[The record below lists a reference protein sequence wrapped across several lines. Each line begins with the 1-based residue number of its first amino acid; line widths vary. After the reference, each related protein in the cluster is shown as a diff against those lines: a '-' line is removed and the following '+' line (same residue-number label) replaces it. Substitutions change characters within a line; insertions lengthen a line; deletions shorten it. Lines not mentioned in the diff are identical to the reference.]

1 MLRPV
6 GVAVGLLTLEVAVR
20 LNTSRIVLFGLLL
33 ALIVVPGFAQR
44 TTSTFAG
51 IVTDP
56 SGAVLP
62 GAEIQMFNQETGATL
77 QQLTSETGEFVF
89 DFVPVGTYT
98 FKIAMPGFK
107 GYESRGIP
115 LSAAQSVRRT
125 YVMEV
130 GSVSDNIT
138 VTDAAPMV
146 NTVSPEQRLSLDRLE
161 VGNLPMV
168 NRNVTNILDVASG
181 LTKGDVNNVG
191 FSGTRFRLNGLG
203 GSSMSVTANG
213 TDANGN
219 AGTLTISAY
228 GAYNK
233 IDVMSAESVAEV
245 QIVKGV
251 MPAEYGSAMAGAM
264 TLISKSGTNT
274 WHGSLFHRYEGSV
287 LSARQPFL
295 THESNSVWNQF
306 GGSFGGPIK
315 RDKLFFFA
323 AYEGYRQTTS
333 IALAPPPTVP
343 TPYFRDILMRSL
355 PADDIGLLLNH
366 YPLPNQPYGPTD
378 LLARWVGSGIKQ
390 NKDDHIDAK
399 IDYLIGG
406 GNLSVSAFGGHPFQ
420 IQAAAQPLNP
430 QITNAFTRRLNGNY
444 VIGKGRLTSSTRAG
458 INWNYFDRIDAI
470 WNARDP
476 HRAESLPAGRGLP
489 GISFPGL
496 TGFNRDNRQQG
507 LIPSYSIEQQFALFN
522 GTHSWKFGAL
532 LSLPSGGQAQTTSS
546 QVNYLTLA
554 DVQANTPSSVAY
566 TANKYPSTWR
576 MVNFGLFAQDDWRV
590 NSKLVLNLGL
600 RYDRYGHFVIRPWK
614 GEFGRSLDSYNL
626 LPEVEKSLEGKLP
639 MGLYNFDGLLDSTK
653 FTWGPLRDVNN
664 PFNSDNFNLSPR
676 VGFAYTADGKG
687 DFVVRGGFGV
697 NFQGFDPSTYEGN
710 AQQSAALP
718 RSRNFTRAEAAS
730 FGLKYPIYTEDVMQ
744 FFSVLNPQNTPQLS
758 NRWNPDTQ
766 APYAMNYT
774 LGIQRALTPTIV
786 FETAFVGTRG
796 VKFNMARTANQVD
809 RITSLRPNPTD
820 IASTY
825 YDNSQQT
832 NYNSWQTTVKQRLTR
847 GLLFNVNY
855 TWGKALSYSGGDV
868 SAAFIGDTVNN
879 VEDFDNVRIE
889 RSLSAGDIMHTFVAD
904 WVYMLP
910 KPFANTA
917 IGRHALGGW
926 QLAGIWRTST
936 GAPISLTQT
945 GGRPDIIDGDNA
957 INPNCCSFGNLQY
970 LNPAAFRTVTVSSAS
985 SRTIRRGS
993 ANSTP
998 FRGSGNYNLDISVG
1012 KTFPLRETVNLE
1024 LRSDM
1029 QNVLNHTQYTNV
1041 STNMAN
1047 VDFGQ
1052 IVGARS
1058 ARVVQLQLRLS
1069 F

>member
-1 MLRPV
+1 MFVRNEGKVNLYQKTLKTV
-6 GVAVGLLTLEVAVR
+6 IAIVILGSMAVA
-20 LNTSRIVLFGLLL
+20 
-33 ALIVVPGFAQR
+33 GFAQR
-44 TTSTFAG
+44 TTATFAG
-51 IVTDP
+51 IITDMT
-56 SGAVLP
+56 GAVLP
-62 GAEIQMFNQETGATL
+62 GAEVQMLNQETSAAV

-89 DFVPVGTYT
+89 DFLPVGTYT

-107 GYESRGIP
+107 GYESRDIP

-125 YVMEV
+125 YVMQV
-130 GSVSDNIT
+130 GAVSDNVT
-138 VTDAAPMV
+138 VTGDAPV
-146 NTVSPEQRLSLDRLE
+146 INTVSTEQRLSLDKLE
-161 VGNLPMV
+161 VGSLPMV

-274 WHGSLFHRYEGSV
+274 WHGSAFHRYEGSV

-295 THESNSVWNQF
+295 QKESNSVWNQF
-306 GGSFGGPIK
+306 GGSLGGPIK
-315 RDKLFFFA
+315 KDKLFFFA
-323 AYEGYRQTTS
+323 AYEGYRQSTT
-333 IALAPPPTVP
+333 IAINPAPTVP
-343 TPYFRDILMRSL
+343 TPLFRDLLLRSL
-355 PADDIGLLLNH
+355 PAADTELLLSY

-378 LLARWVGSGIKQ
+378 LLAKWVGSGIKQ

-399 IDYLIGG
+399 VDYLIGG

-444 VIGKGRLTSSTRAG
+444 VLGKGRWTSSTRAG
-458 INWNYFDRIDAI
+458 MNWNYFDRIDSI

-476 HRAESLPAGRGLP
+476 HKAESLPAGRGLP
-489 GISFPGL
+489 SISYPGM

-507 LIPSYSIEQQFALFN
+507 LIPAFSVEQQFALFA
-522 GTHSWKFGAL
+522 GAHSWKFGAL

-546 QVNYLTLA
+546 QVNYL
-554 DVQANTPSSVAY
+554 NTTDIQNNAPSSVAY

-576 MVNFGLFAQDDWRV
+576 MVNFGAFAQDDWRV
-590 NSKLVLNLGL
+590 NQKLVLNLGV
-600 RYDRYGHFVIRPWK
+600 RYDRYGHFVIRPWE
-614 GEFGRSLDSYNL
+614 GEYGRALQSYNL
-626 LPEVEKSLEGKLP
+626 PPDVEKSLENKLP
-639 MGLYNFDGLLDSTK
+639 MGLYNFDGLLDPVN
-653 FTWGPLRDVNN
+653 FNWGPLRDSDN

-676 VGFAYTADGKG
+676 FGFAYTADGKG
-687 DFVVRGGFGV
+687 DFVIRGGFGI
-697 NFQGFDPSTYEGN
+697 NFQGFDASTYEGN

-730 FGLKYPIYTEDVMQ
+730 FGLKFPIYTEDVLQ

-774 LGIQRALTPTIV
+774 LSIQRALTRNTV
-786 FETAFVGTRG
+786 LETAFVGTRG
-796 VKFNMARTANQVD
+796 VKFNMARTANNID
-809 RITSLRPNPTD
+809 RITGLRPNRND

-832 NYNSWQTTVKQRLTR
+832 NYNSWQTTLKQRLTR

-879 VEDFDNVRIE
+879 VEDFENIKIE
-889 RSLSAGDIMHTFVAD
+889 RSLSAGDIAHTLVAD
-904 WVYMLP
+904 WVYALP
-910 KPFANTA
+910 KIFPNSAF
-917 IGRHALGGW
+917 GRQALSGW
-926 QLAGIWRTST
+926 QVAGIWRAST
-936 GAPISLTQT
+936 GSPLGVSQT
-945 GGRPDIIDGDNA
+945 GGRPDIIDGANA
-957 INPNCCSFGNLQY
+957 INGACCSFGNLQY
-970 LNPAAFRTVTVSSAS
+970 LNAAALKSVDISSAS
-985 SRTIRRGS
+985 SRTVRRGN

-998 FRGSGNYNLDISVG
+998 FHGPGNYNLDISLG
-1012 KTFPLRETVNLE
+1012 KTFALGERRSLE
-1024 LRSDM
+1024 FRSDM
-1029 QNVLNHTQYTNV
+1029 QNFLNHTQYTNV
-1041 STNMAN
+1041 STNLAN